1 MRGSA
6 GCHEFH
12 LVEILL
18 PVRTGNGELVTP
30 ARFEELLHELT
41 DRFGGATSFVRAP
54 GRGLWA
60 IGGDVERDNIAV
72 IEVMTD
78 ELDRPYW
85 KALRLKLERELSQEE
100 IVIRAQEISRL

>member
-1 MRGSA
+1 MSS
-6 GCHEFH
+6 H

-41 DRFGGATSFVRAP
+41 DRFGGATSP

-60 IGGDVERDNIAV
+60 IGGDVEPDNIAV